1 MEREFGNQAV
11 TPCSRLR
18 NDRSATRQWQIHNQI
33 RLHEVLRR
41 GRVSLSN
48 LEFDLQHCVWKACN
62 LVLWNGHRGVS
73 VPPISIH
80 HTLHSNIDP
89 EEKSYWIWFFHNE
102 TIFFTIDWT
111 NGLSENQ
118 SQLSI
123 YRSEQHING
132 SILILW
138 YDSSKSDN
146 VVRKVENIDKH
157 RKIVGTL

>member
-102 TIFFTIDWT
+102 IFHNWLNQQAKWKSEPALD
-111 NGLSENQ
+111 LSKRATYLWKHTY
-118 SQLSI
+118 S
-123 YRSEQHING
+123 
-132 SILILW
+132 LIL
-138 YDSSKSDN
+138 
-146 VVRKVENIDKH
+146 RMCTH
-157 RKIVGTL
+157 RIALVYHT